1 MTGERTAGDTRF
13 RVTVDY
19 GDDRIRNYAVW
30 ASDAGVAIA
39 SALAYANDLLSVDA
53 TDDWDDYFDVTP
65 DYEWSVGDEQPD
77 AHTHT
82 NSGIPEQRKETP

>member
-1 MTGERTAGDTRF
+1 MTGGRTRF

-19 GDDRIRNYAVW
+19 GDDRIRNYAVT

-53 TDDWDDYFDVTP
+53 TDDWEDYFDVDP
-65 DYEWSVGDEQPD
+65 DYEWDVKDEQPD
-77 AHTHT
+77 AHTRT
-82 NSGIPEQRKETP
+82 S